1 MNIDDKIKEAT
12 KDFVTISEVQ
22 EVVDVIESMENNLK
36 HYRKAIEVLRKV
48 NLHLADRV
56 KQLEIHNEIQG
67 YLNE

>member
-22 EVVDVIESMENNLK
+22 ELVDVIESMENNLK